1 MFSHFIFFLQQDLV
15 CSKYFACEASDDD
28 DGFSDYSHSEE
39 GTQSSAFL
47 FRATPKP
54 LRRQRVLA
62 DVHMTTNV
70 PAPRKYDHVTFKT
83 PPTTAST
90 VENGYASAEPMFG
103 PGPTIPTRPSLRL
116 CVADKFRNMARTL
129 RLESGRWDWDD
140 PRNVS
145 SLFTFFSK
153 LNKVVVS
160 FPSSESS

>member
-1 MFSHFIFFLQQDLV
+1 MCCTHISQFLQQDLV

-28 DGFSDYSHSEE
+28 DGFSDYSHSEG
-39 GTQSSAFL
+39 GTVSSAFL

-54 LRRQRVLA
+54 LRRQRGLA

-70 PAPRKYDHVTFKT
+70 PAPRKYDHVKFKA
-83 PPTTAST
+83 PTTAT
-90 VENGYASAEPMFG
+90 TMENGYASSEPTFG
-103 PGPTIPTRPSLRL
+103 PGPTIPTRPSLKL

-140 PRNVS
+140 PHNVS
-145 SLFTFFSK
+145 FLFTFFSK

-160 FPSSESS
+160 FYF